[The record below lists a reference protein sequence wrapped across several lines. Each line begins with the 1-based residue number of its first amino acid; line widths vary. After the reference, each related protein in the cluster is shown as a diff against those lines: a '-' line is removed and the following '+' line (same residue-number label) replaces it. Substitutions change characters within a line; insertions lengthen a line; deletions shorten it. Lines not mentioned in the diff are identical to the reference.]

1 MEHRDD
7 CQLLTV
13 PTYGLCTCDMDE
25 RCAMRFTVRG
35 PNWQK
40 DCPQC
45 VGSKFTCDKHYK
57 PYK

>member
-25 RCAMRFTVRG
+25 RCAMRDFADAHDAFTAERDRDRR
-35 PNWQK
+35 PN
-40 DCPQC
+40 PLPR
-45 VGSKFTCDKHYK
+45 VS
-57 PYK
+57 